1 MKLKHKTLK
10 IIAGIL
16 ILALVVTVIILA
28 LPKIM
33 DFAVY
38 ILRLFLPFIIAYL
51 FALAVN
57 PLVRKMQQKL
67 HIPRTAAGAI
77 VIVLLVGGLG
87 SIIVWA
93 LYKIINESKTLYSQ
107 FPQIYASLT
116 QEIEI
121 IKIKLSGIY
130 DNFPPNIQQSL
141 QSVSESV
148 SSAAANIINTKSMP
162 IVISAGSV
170 AKAFPKAL
178 VSTIVFLLATF
189 FIISDFEHVNMV
201 VKKPFRQSTHEKLAI
216 LSEQIKKYLGGYIKA
231 QGIIMIV
238 VFFILFIGLSI
249 LKIEY
254 GLLIALGT
262 AFLDALPFFGSGA
275 VLWPWSIISF
285 ITGNFK
291 TGFGL
296 IIMYVIIII
305 TRQSIEPKIVSK
317 NIGMN
322 PLLTLISMYLGFK
335 LLSIGGMI
343 LGPIILML
351 VFSFYKAHMFDA
363 PIEFIK
369 KMQHYLSER
378 LHEMKIQFIKFW
390 ESD

>member
-10 IIAGIL
+10 IIVGVL
-16 ILALVVTVIILA
+16 IFALAVVAVILA
-28 LPKIM
+28 LPKII
-33 DFAVY
+33 DFLVY
-38 ILRLFLPFIIAYL
+38 ILTLFLPFIIAYL

-57 PLVRKMQQKL
+57 PLVRKMQNKL
-67 HIPRTAAGAI
+67 HIPRTAAGAV

-87 SIIVWA
+87 SIVVWA
-93 LYKIINESKTLYSQ
+93 LYKIINEFKTLYSQ
-107 FPQIYASLT
+107 FPEIYASLM

-130 DNFPPNIQQSL
+130 NNFPPNIQQSI
-141 QSVSESV
+141 QSVSDSI
-148 SSAAANIINTKSMP
+148 SGAAANIINTKSLP

-170 AKAFPKAL
+170 AKALPKAL

-189 FIISDFEHVNMV
+189 FIISDFEHVNMI
-201 VKKPFRQSTHEKLAI
+201 VKKPFSEKTHEKMAI
-216 LSEQIKKYLGGYIKA
+216 LSSQIKKYLGGYIKA

-249 LKIEY
+249 LGTEY

-285 ITGNFK
+285 ITGDVK

-351 VFSFYKAHMFDA
+351 IFSFYKAHIFDA
-363 PIEFIK
+363 PIVFIK
-369 KMQHYLSER
+369 KIQHYSIER
-378 LHEMKIQFIKFW
+378 MHEIKKQFIKFW
-390 ESD
+390 ESE